1 MKTLGSRI
9 NLKVVIIFSLLL
21 LSCVSFSATSGAT
34 YLGDLITAVEDF
46 VSDTKK
52 FLVAVTILFFAMTA
66 IRYAAN
72 HDSQTFV
79 STMSS
84 SLFIVALVGV
94 FVKIVVTVGGS
105 TISPEYI
112 QNNTMAKVESVKIVD
127 SKIIT
132 ADKDYLT
139 N

>member
-52 FLVAVTILFFAMTA
+52 FLVAVTILFFAMM
-66 IRYAAN
+66 Y
-72 HDSQTFV
+72 
-79 STMSS
+79 
-84 SLFIVALVGV
+84 
-94 FVKIVVTVGGS
+94 
-105 TISPEYI
+105 
-112 QNNTMAKVESVKIVD
+112 
-127 SKIIT
+127 
-132 ADKDYLT
+132 
-139 N
+139 